1 MSYRFEHENLDCY
14 KLAVTTAR
22 WVCKTPWPR
31 GLSDLKNQARRAAA
45 TSVCLNL
52 AEGCARGGRAGIN
65 HLRIANASAA
75 ETAAALDTAF
85 GDGASAQ
92 IEQMRRISIMVIG
105 LIKRLE

>member
-1 MSYRFEHENLDCY
+1 MSYRFDHENLDCY

-22 WVCKTPWPR
+22 WVCKTHWPR
-31 GLSDLKNQARRAAA
+31 GLSDLKNQASRAA

-52 AEGCARGGRAGIN
+52 AEGCSRGGRAGIN

-75 ETAAALDTAF
+75 ETAAALDIAF
-85 GDGASAQ
+85 GEGASTQ
-92 IEQMRRISIMVIG
+92 KEQLRRISIMVIG